1 MPIEIKA
8 KEQFEKLLPTATEVR
23 VARKGD
29 DAKVKIRTKEALYTF
44 RTTSAEADAMVKGL
58 KIPVVEF

>member
-23 VARKGD
+23 VARRGD

-44 RTTSAEADAMVKGL
+44 KTTAAEADAMVKGL
-58 KIPVVEF
+58 KTPVVEF